1 MSESEN
7 DSNTNQPAVD
17 PHAITDAERQRDFET
32 KGTPIDAEETAATK
46 FRQEIAAKKAGLDD
60 FEPEENLWSGGY
72 SPKAMVGSWILLGL
86 ISVGILVAAI
96 MVAQFTFLYAFIA
109 LVVLW
114 VLAGLLYGWRRLG
127 FHYQLTTQRFIH
139 QTGVFTRQT
148 DRIEVID
155 IDDVSYTQGPIQRA
169 FGVGDIILTGSDR
182 THPTLSMKG
191 IAKVKEVSGLIDDIR
206 RAERRKR
213 SLHIEAI

>member
-1 MSESEN
+1 MSTDNN
-7 DSNTNQPAVD
+7 DS
-17 PHAITDAERQRDFET
+17 HEITDEERQRDFET
-32 KGTPIDAEETAATK
+32 KGTPVDAEETAATK
-46 FRQEIAAKKAGLDD
+46 FRQEIASKKKNLDD
-60 FEPEENLWSGGY
+60 FEPEENLWQGGY
-72 SPKAMVGSWILLGL
+72 SPSAMVGTWVVMGIASILLLIAAAMLPQLSWQIALGL
-86 ISVGILVAAI
+86 IVCI
-96 MVAQFTFLYAFIA
+96 
-109 LVVLW
+109 W
-114 VLAGLLYGWRRLG
+114 VIGTLLYGWRRLG

-139 QTGVFTRQT
+139 QTGIFTRQT

-169 FGVGDIILTGSDR
+169 FGVGTIQLTGSDR
-182 THPTLSMKG
+182 THPVLSMNG